1 MRARRWL
8 IFLVLN
14 VIVSVLATLW
24 VLSLSG
30 ELDRIIVVTATPDAT
45 SLARASAAPTTPQ
58 NAEPVESPIS
68 STAITYTIRPGDTL
82 GGIALGQQ
90 VLLED
95 LLLANNLAKESIIV
109 PGQVLVIPFG
119 RVVTPTPVTPSPI
132 PPTTTPV
139 TVTPYPTET
148 PTPPGPV
155 QVRIREVLA
164 PGILTR
170 EGVVIV
176 NRGRTVGLEGWSLSA
191 AGADDAYIFPRI
203 TLAQEVP
210 ITVYTIAGDDTP
222 YELHWGRGTAQW
234 GVSKT
239 IIELRDADDDL
250 IATYTAP

>member
-95 LLLANNLAKESIIV
+95 LLLANN
-109 PGQVLVIPFG
+109 
-119 RVVTPTPVTPSPI
+119 
-132 PPTTTPV
+132 
-139 TVTPYPTET
+139 
-148 PTPPGPV
+148 
-155 QVRIREVLA
+155 
-164 PGILTR
+164 
-170 EGVVIV
+170 
-176 NRGRTVGLEGWSLSA
+176 
-191 AGADDAYIFPRI
+191 
-203 TLAQEVP
+203 
-210 ITVYTIAGDDTP
+210 
-222 YELHWGRGTAQW
+222 
-234 GVSKT
+234 
-239 IIELRDADDDL
+239 
-250 IATYTAP
+250 